1 MRSDHFEAIIVAAQR
16 FTSRER
22 RRSGTGCAAVLFGIA
37 VAEEAEEEDVIQRR
51 QRRRR
56 SA

>member
-37 VAEEAEEEDVIQRR
+37 VAEEAEEDVIQRR